1 MAHNTETPALVK
13 VDIWASVVYMS
24 GDCVS
29 LRGFSWVEK
38 RKSLENQ
45 LKDSHCNVWL
55 WNRTTIQWLFRDF
68 SPWSHTKRR
77 CPGIYCTERLW
88 GDSRDKEADL
98 QGRSVT
104 ITARKALMF
113 GKMLK
118 YKGIGCVIL
127 ECGASGLT
135 VGGEITQEA
144 KKVCDEGRENI
155 TTLTNHNSCAGPI
168 SHHYNFKILIYLHN
182 ICLLSRFENVQY
194 IKKTNC
200 TSNICLFGD
209 ERGDGSKRATASLSF
224 PTARHSKLPE
234 SEGQYEQAGRA
245 ATSWELFLLVVVG
258 GADMLAAIF
267 HHRLVFNPPK
277 SVSLWPH
284 TCASSYQGLWRWN
297 SLSASVALLQGRGAL
312 SVFISI
318 PIPPCSD

>member
-1 MAHNTETPALVK
+1 
-13 VDIWASVVYMS
+13 
-24 GDCVS
+24 
-29 LRGFSWVEK
+29 
-38 RKSLENQ
+38 
-45 LKDSHCNVWL
+45 
-55 WNRTTIQWLFRDF
+55 
-68 SPWSHTKRR
+68 
-77 CPGIYCTERLW
+77 
-88 GDSRDKEADL
+88 
-98 QGRSVT
+98 
-104 ITARKALMF
+104 MF

-182 ICLLSRFENVQY
+182 ICLLSRFENIQY

-258 GADMLAAIF
+258 GLTCWLPFFITAWCLIHPNLSHYGRTRAPLVIRDSGGGTLYQPMLHCCRAEELCLSSFLFQSRPVQIKKLQTKLTRMKKQYFA
-267 HHRLVFNPPK
+267 RLTPATFVDPLC
-277 SVSLWPH
+277 VLR
-284 TCASSYQGLWRWN
+284 L
-297 SLSASVALLQGRGAL
+297 
-312 SVFISI
+312 
-318 PIPPCSD
+318 